1 MDIYSKRVNIVA
13 LALCTYKSLAL
24 LGICLGQS
32 FPANFIFGDSLVD
45 AGNNN
50 YIVSLSKANC
60 VPNGIDFGSPSGRYT
75 NGRTII
81 DIIGKVLLLSFCQE
95 LGFKHFTPPYLAPTT
110 SGPVVL
116 DGVNYASGGGGIL
129 NETGKIFGGRIN
141 LDAQIDNF
149 ANTKQDIISQ
159 IGLQATMQLFE
170 KSLFSVTIGSND
182 FINNYLT
189 PILSIPEQKL
199 MSPDK
204 FVGAMISR
212 LRLQLNRLHNLG
224 ARKIVVA
231 NVGPIG
237 CIPFERDMNPKSG
250 DNCVALPN
258 ELAQSFNTQLRS
270 LVPELNANLKGSKFV
285 YADVY
290 QVVED
295 ILENYIK
302 YGFEYPNS
310 SCCYLAGR
318 FGGLIPC
325 GPPSKVCLDRS
336 KYVFWDPYHPSDA
349 SNVIIANHLLDGD
362 TTFISPMNVRQL
374 LSS

>member
-1 MDIYSKRVNIVA
+1 MDIYSKREIFV
-13 LALCTYKSLAL
+13 SLAL
-24 LGICLGQS
+24 HTFTSLALFGICLGQGS
-32 FPANFIFGDSLVD
+32 PANFVFGDSLVD

-50 YIVSLSKANC
+50 YIVSLSRANYP
-60 VPNGIDFGSPSGRYT
+60 PNGIDFGSPTGRYT

-81 DIIGKVLLLSFCQE
+81 DIIGQE
-95 LGFKHFTPPYLAPTT
+95 LGFKDFTPPYLAPTT

-141 LDAQIDNF
+141 FDAQIDNF
-149 ANTKQDIISQ
+149 ENTRQDIISQ
-159 IGLQATMQLFE
+159 IGLPATMQLFE

-189 PILSIPEQKL
+189 PILSTAEQKL
-199 MSPDK
+199 VSPEM

-212 LRLQLNRLHNLG
+212 LRPQLNRLYNLG

-237 CIPFERDMNPKSG
+237 CIPYQRDINPKSG
-250 DNCVALPN
+250 DNCAAFPN
-258 ELAQSFNTQLRS
+258 QLAQLFNNQLSS
-270 LVPELNANLKGSKFV
+270 LIPELNANLEGSMFV

-290 QVVED
+290 HVVED

-302 YGFEYPNS
+302 YDFENPYS
-310 SCCYLAGR
+310 SCCYIAGR
-318 FGGLIPC
+318 FGGLVPC
-325 GPPSKVCLDRS
+325 GPPSNVCLDRS

-349 SNVIIANHLLDGD
+349 SNVIIAKYLLDGD
-362 TTFISPMNVRQL
+362 TTSVSPMNVRQL